1 MQQPSTEYSQPQ
13 HKLHAQPRCYGT
25 FMLHLE
31 LSVTCTCCLQ
41 EEGFSPARAGP
52 AYAPALTS
60 ALPSRQPS
68 PLGLTNP
75 NSKANMFGD
84 LFAPPGGSLPNV
96 AVPNC
101 PELPVWNHQRPYL
114 TGQFLMEGLEVEDE
128 TSGRQQALESFSSA
142 VQEVVGTVRTT
153 IAVFACETATLQHAG
168 QLLHAYILY
177 KTFILYCDTQ
187 SNGIL

>member
-13 HKLHAQPRCYGT
+13 HKSHAQPRCYGT
-25 FMLHLE
+25 FMLHLD

-60 ALPSRQPS
+60 ALPARQPS

-75 NSKANMFGD
+75 NSRANTFGD
-84 LFAPPGGSLPNV
+84 LFGPPGGSLPNV

-142 VQEVVGTVRTT
+142 VQEVVGTVSNITAVLACD
-153 IAVFACETATLQHAG
+153 IASCHIATYSAM
-168 QLLHAYILY
+168 A
-177 KTFILYCDTQ
+177 TC
-187 SNGIL
+187 